1 MRGVGVGVSKKQTKK
16 YREIK
21 QDLLAQLEKKFI
33 SRKHYEDLVED
44 YMAFWVIKEQLQEDI
59 DERGVVVT
67 YNNGGGQSGSKKN
80 DSVSE
85 KIKVTV
91 QMSKILDDLGIKP
104 TQIKD
109 DTAISDV
116 KDKDEDIGEL

>member
-1 MRGVGVGVSKKQTKK
+1 
-16 YREIK
+16 
-21 QDLLAQLEKKFI
+21 
-33 SRKHYEDLVED
+33 
-44 YMAFWVIKEQLQEDI
+44 MAFWVIKEQLQEDI